1 MSKVD
6 LSLPSGTKVPNHL
19 AIIPDGN
26 RRWARSRGLPPTEGH
41 RQGAERA
48 LQLIRLARKWGV
60 HTVTFWGLSTE
71 NWVERPDGEV
81 KILIKIISKFL
92 YKCLQEAKD
101 ENVRVIH
108 LGRKDRL
115 PKLLLERI
123 EKVEKETK
131 DNSDYVFNIALDYGG
146 QNELIRAIKE
156 IIHDKV
162 KEEDIDIKLVDSYM
176 DTHDQPYPYPDFIIR
191 TSGEQR
197 TSGLFLWQSP
207 YAETYWEHCH
217 LPDFTIDKLREAIL
231 DYSRRR
237 RRFGGN
243 DNQKHFSFK
252 PEAIARLELNWWRL
266 ENIPVGTRLRDYVVG
281 HIKEQFGLSK
291 NLAKEAAKYMLEALL
306 EGKKKRWKKSIFPM
320 RKFYKLVK
328 DEIKLAFEPS
338 LAASLQVKL
347 WKDLANQESVEMAT
361 DVENTARDLYS
372 EVYRISAFQAA
383 KLAHLRI
390 LASIEKNLAE
400 RGYGD
405 YHWKRAE
412 DYLQKFYA
420 ALKEKI
426 A

>member
-1 MSKVD
+1 MSRVD
-6 LSLPSGTKVPNHL
+6 TSLPYGTKVPNHI

-26 RRWARSRGLPPTEGH
+26 RRWARCRGLHPTEGH
-41 RQGAERA
+41 KRGAQRTLELMR
-48 LQLIRLARKWGV
+48 IARKWGI
-60 HTVTFWGLSTE
+60 HTITFWGLSTE
-71 NWVERPDGEV
+71 NWLERNEKEV
-81 KILIKIISKFL
+81 KILIEIIGSFLDKNLKEAQEDRVKI
-92 YKCLQEAKD
+92 
-101 ENVRVIH
+101 IH

-115 PKLLLERI
+115 PKALMNKIVNAE
-123 EKVEKETK
+123 EQTK
-131 DNSDYVFNIALDYGG
+131 NNKNYILNLALDYGG
-146 QNELIRAIKE
+146 QDEVIRAVQN
-156 IIHDKV
+156 IIRDKISP
-162 KEEDIDIKLVDSYM
+162 EDIDKDLLDSYT

-217 LPDFTIDKLREAIL
+217 LPDFTVDKLREAIL

-243 DNQKHFSFK
+243 DSQKHFSFK

-266 ENIPVGTRLRDYVVG
+266 ENIPKGTRLRDYVIS

-291 NLAKEAAKYMLEALL
+291 NLAKEAAKYMLEALID
-306 EGKKKRWKKSIFPM
+306 GKEKRWKNSISSM
-320 RKFYKLVK
+320 KKFYQLVK

-347 WKDLANQESVEMAT
+347 WRDLAGKESVETAT

-383 KLAHLRI
+383 KLARLRI
-390 LASIEKNLAE
+390 LATIEKNLAE
-400 RGYGD
+400 RGYGEH
-405 YHWKRAE
+405 HWDRAE

-420 ALKEKI
+420 ALKERV